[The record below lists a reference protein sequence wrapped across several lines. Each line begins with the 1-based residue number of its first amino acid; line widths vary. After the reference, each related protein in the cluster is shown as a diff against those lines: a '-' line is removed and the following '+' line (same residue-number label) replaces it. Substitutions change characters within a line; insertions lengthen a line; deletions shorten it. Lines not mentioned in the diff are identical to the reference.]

1 MTINNLVLIG
11 NLVETPTVQV
21 TAGGVSRTRFRLAS
35 TERRRDATNDTWY
48 DGDSVFMHVT
58 CWRRLAENVVCS
70 LDKGDRVIV
79 SGRLRQWTAEKDGVR
94 RTMHEIEA
102 DAIGPDLQRG
112 IVTVARHRKPQPAD
126 GAVPDATGRAD
137 AADTHDDTSSDIH
150 SDIHT
155 DTGLPAQASGE
166 AGDAELTDDPWLP
179 PLVGSTV

>member
-11 NLVETPTVQV
+11 NLVETPTVQGA
-21 TAGGVSRTRFRLAS
+21 AGGVSRTRFRLAS
-35 TERRRDATNDTWY
+35 TERRRDASNDTWY
-48 DGDSVFMHVT
+48 DGESVFMHVT

-112 IVTVARHRKPQPAD
+112 IVSVARPRRSQSAEGPAVAEDEPSTSEAAD
-126 GAVPDATGRAD
+126 GE
-137 AADTHDDTSSDIH
+137 
-150 SDIHT
+150 
-155 DTGLPAQASGE
+155 L
-166 AGDAELTDDPWLP
+166 AGTELAGTELAGTELAGAEL
-179 PLVGSTV
+179 